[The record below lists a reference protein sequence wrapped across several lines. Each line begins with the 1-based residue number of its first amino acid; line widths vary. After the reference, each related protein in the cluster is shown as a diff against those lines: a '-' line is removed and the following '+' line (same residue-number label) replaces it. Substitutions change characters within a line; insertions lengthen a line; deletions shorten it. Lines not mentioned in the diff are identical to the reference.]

1 MDKIE
6 AWNECRT
13 KIPPG
18 KYELTCFKA
27 ERTKIWHEG
36 KNGWGKS
43 EKIIL
48 WFEVLQGEHMGKV
61 LPMFLPLKLDE
72 RGNATGK
79 VPQGSNYWK
88 FWCIANGVR
97 RPQRARLKEM
107 PLSKFTGKVFKAE
120 VVTVEPKWINGEQ
133 QPELFH
139 YSRVSILYELLIGD
153 PNS

>member
-6 AWNECRT
+6 EWNECRT

-48 WFEVLQGEHMGKV
+48 WFEVLQGEHVGKV
-61 LPMFLPLKLDE
+61 VPMFLPLKLDE

-79 VPQGSNYWK
+79 VPQDRSIGNFGASQMDYDDHREQGLKRCLYQNSQARYL
-88 FWCIANGVR
+88 
-97 RPQRARLKEM
+97 RLK
-107 PLSKFTGKVFKAE
+107 
-120 VVTVEPKWINGEQ
+120 W
-133 QPELFH
+133 
-139 YSRVSILYELLIGD
+139 
-153 PNS
+153 